1 MRRPNKVKYKLEDRR
16 TSALLRQGEYA
27 KLSVSEK
34 LAQLD
39 KAFGKGKGAAR
50 QRAKLNSKN

>member
-34 LAQLD
+34 IAQLD

-50 QRAKLNSKN
+50 QRAKLNK